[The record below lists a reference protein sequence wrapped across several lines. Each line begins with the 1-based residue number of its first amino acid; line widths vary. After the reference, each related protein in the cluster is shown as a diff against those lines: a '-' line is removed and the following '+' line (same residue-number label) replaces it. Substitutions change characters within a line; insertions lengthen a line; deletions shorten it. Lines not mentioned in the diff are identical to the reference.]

1 MSPPKKK
8 YAPLRPGVELKE
20 AEETRRVKKPTDF
33 AQAILTEDEF
43 MGVVIPERKWV
54 LKDLIVEESITVV
67 NGYRGSGKSW
77 FMMAMAN
84 EVSWGGEVGPWKV
97 EEAQNTAI
105 IDGEMPLVLLQERLK
120 MMNRGRDRRKKKAE
134 LFLYPE
140 AYAYRIGLN
149 RASLLDPRWREEL
162 AESMVNLRVK
172 LLIIDNLSS
181 LAPGIDEN
189 DKMSFDP
196 INRWL
201 LELRFHGMAIVMTHH
216 TGKTGEQRGTSA
228 HEDHVD
234 TALLLGRPAG
244 ATPDTGCKFTVTA
257 TKDRAYL
264 TKGERRTVELIEN
277 HAENNRLMFEETVTN
292 GDKAAVLRSRENI
305 SREKAKEM
313 GISDRTYYRIKKE
326 RGRE

>member
-1 MSPPKKK
+1 MTRPK
-8 YAPLRPGVELKE
+8 YAPLRPDMSLKE
-20 AEETRRVKKPTDF
+20 AEEIRRVKKPTDF
-33 AQAILTEDEF
+33 TMSILTEDEF
-43 MGVVIPERKWV
+43 MGVVIPERKWI
-54 LKDLIVEESITVV
+54 LKDLVVEESITVV
-67 NGYRGSGKSW
+67 NGFRGSGKS
-77 FMMAMAN
+77 FYMMAMAN
-84 EVSWGGEVGPWKV
+84 ETTWGGNVGPWKV
-97 EEAQNTAI
+97 EEPVNAMI

-120 MMNRGRDRRKKKAE
+120 MMNRGRNRRKKQAE

-149 RASLLDPRWREEL
+149 RANLLEARWREEIS
-162 AESMVNLRVK
+162 ESVINLKVK

-201 LELRFHGMAIVMTHH
+201 LELRFHGVAIIMTHH

-244 ATPDTGCKFTVTA
+244 ATPDMGCKFTVTA
-257 TKDRAYL
+257 TKDRAFL
-264 TKGERRTVELIEN
+264 TKGKRTTVELVEDK
-277 HAENNRLMFEETVTN
+277 ESGRLQFEEVDITN
-292 GDKAAVLRSRENI
+292 KSAVLRNTDMTRKEA
-305 SREKAKEM
+305 REK

-326 RGRE
+326 RG

>member
-1 MSPPKKK
+1 MKKAK

-33 AQAILTEDEF
+33 AQSILTEDEF

-54 LKDLIVEESITVV
+54 LKNLVVEESITVV

-84 EVSWGGEVGPWKV
+84 EATWGGEVGPWRI
-97 EEAQNTAI
+97 EEPINSMI

-120 MMNRGRDRRKKKAE
+120 MMNRGRDRRKKRAE

-149 RASLLDPRWREEL
+149 RANLLEPRWREGI
-162 AESMVNLRVK
+162 AESVVNLGIK

-201 LELRFHGMAIVMTHH
+201 LELRFHGVAIIMTHH

-234 TALLLGRPAG
+234 TALLLRRPAG
-244 ATPDTGCKFTVTA
+244 ATPDMGCKFMVTA
-257 TKDRAYL
+257 TKDRAFL
-264 TKGERRTVELIEN
+264 TKGERYVVELVEDPTC
-277 HAENNRLMFEETVTN
+277 NNRLKFEECATEGN
-292 GDKAAVLRSRENI
+292 KSMMLRHNPNMSRQEA
-305 SREKAKEM
+305 RKK
-313 GISDRTYYRIKKE
+313 GISDRTYYRIKREEKE
-326 RGRE
+326 

>member
-1 MSPPKKK
+1 MPKPK
-8 YAPLRPGVELKE
+8 YAPLRPDMSLKE
-20 AEETRRVKKPTDF
+20 AEEIRRVKKPTDF
-33 AQAILTEDEF
+33 TMSILTEDEF
-43 MGVVIPERKWV
+43 MGVVIPERKWI

-67 NGYRGSGKSW
+67 NGFRGSGKS
-77 FMMAMAN
+77 FYMMAMAN
-84 EVSWGGEVGPWKV
+84 ETTWGGNVGPWKV
-97 EEAQNTAI
+97 EEPVNAMI

-120 MMNRGRDRRKKKAE
+120 MMNRGRNRRKKQAE

-149 RASLLDPRWREEL
+149 RANLLEARWRENIS
-162 AESMVNLRVK
+162 ESVINLKVK

-201 LELRFHGMAIVMTHH
+201 LELRFHGVAIVMTHH

-234 TALLLGRPAG
+234 TALLLSRPAG
-244 ATPDTGCKFTVTA
+244 ATPDMGCKFTVTA
-257 TKDRAYL
+257 TKDRAFL
-264 TKGERRTVELIEN
+264 TKGERTTVELVEEN
-277 HAENNRLMFEETVTN
+277 ESRRLQFEEVDMTN
-292 GDKAAVLRSRENI
+292 KSAVLRNTDMTRKE
-305 SREKAKEM
+305 AKER

-326 RGRE
+326 RG